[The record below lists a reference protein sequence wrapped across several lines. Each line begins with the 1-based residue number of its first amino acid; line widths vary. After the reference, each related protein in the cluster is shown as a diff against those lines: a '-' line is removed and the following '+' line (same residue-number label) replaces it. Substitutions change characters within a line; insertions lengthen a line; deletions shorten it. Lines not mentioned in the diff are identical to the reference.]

1 MNDDV
6 RGALRHTKYY
16 PDIVSVSSLQIL
28 DLMYVHIG
36 GTFGFIYSTSNFE
49 PLAKTR
55 VWLARHISRDNT
67 LVKLY

>member
-6 RGALRHTKYY
+6 RGAFRHTKYY

-36 GTFGFIYSTSNFE
+36 GTFGFISSTSNFE

-55 VWLARHISRDNT
+55 V
-67 LVKLY
+67 